1 MKLYD
6 TFILG
11 QDERCRISTNCYETQ
26 VNNNIM
32 VVGGSGAGKTTGV
45 VNPILLHLEHG
56 NAVCVF
62 TKKGMMDKISKVLKK
77 RKYTVYSINFVDPT
91 KSEFG
96 YDPLTYCKTE
106 ADVKALAHS
115 IVYQDVMKKNL
126 TKDPYWDNSAMGV
139 LNVILRYVWAGHYER
154 GRSLLDALYLLD
166 GLDWSKVSSD
176 HSYYDEDDSDE
187 EKEKLSEF
195 YREVI
200 KMKEVDSVGYVV
212 MKAFLDLPDQTGAC
226 VTSSLQTPL
235 QELFQPEVRAIMT
248 NKKQFDFKNL
258 AEHKAVMFVY
268 LSPVCVAHHRY
279 ISIFYHQ
286 VFKKLFEYAEE
297 REDKVLPYPVHVLC
311 DDFATGACIPDFVNL
326 ISIFR
331 EKGIAVTM
339 LLQSESQLK
348 GMYGAAEATTIINN
362 CDTYIYMGGM
372 DYDTCKTVSLRLDVP
387 VTDVL
392 YMPIGK
398 EYFFRRGQKPIFTKR
413 YDMFSDP
420 VYLEEIIRKTSK
432 GKKNGGLS

>member
-62 TKKGMMDKISKVLKK
+62 TKKGLMDKISKVLKK
-77 RKYTVYSINFVDPT
+77 RRYTVYSMNFVDSS
-91 KSEFG
+91 KSELGF
-96 YDPLTYCKTE
+96 DPLKYCRTE
-106 ADVKALAHS
+106 ADVKALAHA
-115 IVYQDVMKKNL
+115 IVHQDVMEKNM

-139 LNVILRYVWAGHYER
+139 LNAILRYVWAGHYER
-154 GRSLLDALYLLD
+154 GNSLLDALYLLD
-166 GLDWSKVSSD
+166 GLDWNTISD
-176 HSYYDEDDSDE
+176 YDEDDEDE
-187 EKEKLSEF
+187 DKDVSEF
-195 YREVI
+195 CREVR
-200 KMKEVDSVGYVV
+200 KMKEVDPVGYVV
-212 MKAFLDLPDQTGAC
+212 MKAFLSLADQTGAC

-235 QELFQPEVRAIMT
+235 QELFQPEVRTILT
-248 NKKQFDFKNL
+248 NPKQFDFRNL
-258 AEHKAVMFVY
+258 ADRKAVLFVY

-279 ISIFYHQ
+279 ISLFYHQ
-286 VFKKLFEYAEE
+286 LFKKLFEYAEE
-297 REDKVLPYPVHVLC
+297 REEKVLPYPVHVLC
-311 DDFATGACIPDFVNL
+311 DDFATGARIPDFAHL

-339 LLQSESQLK
+339 LLQSESQLR
-348 GMYGAAEATTIINN
+348 GMYGGSDATTIINN

-392 YMPIGK
+392 NMPIGK

-420 VYLEEIIRKTSK
+420 VYLEEIIRKKSKSK
-432 GKKNGGLS
+432 GNGGLS